1 MIKANPDA
9 FAAITG
15 ARFALVDEADMAPYL
30 TEWRDK
36 FTGRAAMVLRPGST
50 AEVAAILKLA
60 HDTGTAIVPQGG
72 NTGLV
77 GGQIPDRSG
86 EQIILSLAR
95 LNAISHVDAD
105 NNSLMAGAGCLLADI
120 QAAAERVDRL
130 FPLSLAAEGSCQIG
144 GNLATNAGGTGVL
157 AYGPARDMVLGLE
170 VVLAD
175 GRVWNGLRALRKDNT
190 GYDLKHL
197 FIGSE
202 GTLGVITAACLKLF
216 PRPQAVATA
225 FIAVPDPAAALALLH
240 ELRASDSG
248 TLTGFELMPATGL
261 EFVLK
266 NIPGTRQP
274 FTRPYPWYVLAELS
288 GHSQGA
294 LSEALE
300 NVLAASLEN
309 NLITDA
315 LVAASEHQREDFWRL
330 RHGLSEAQ
338 KPEGGSIK
346 HDVSVPVSQM
356 PRFIE
361 EASAAVTGLIPGCRP
376 VPFGH
381 MGDGNVHFN
390 VSQPVGMDRQAFL
403 DQWEAMNALVHDI
416 VTSLNGSISAEHGIG
431 VLKRDLLPDVKP
443 AVELDMMRAIKRAL
457 DPRGILNPGK
467 LLPGM
472 DKPA

>member
-1 MIKANPDA
+1 MTNALPDA

-15 ARFALVDEADMAPYL
+15 ADNILVNEVDMAPYL
-30 TEWRDK
+30 SEWRDR

-77 GGQIPDRSG
+77 GGQIPDMSA
-86 EQIILSLAR
+86 EQIILCLSR
-95 LNAISHVDAD
+95 LNTISGVDAD
-105 NNSLMAGAGCLLADI
+105 NNSLVAGAGCLLADI
-120 QAAAERVDRL
+120 QAAAEKVGRL

-157 AYGPARDMVLGLE
+157 AYGMARDMVLGLE

-175 GRVWNGLRALRKDNT
+175 GRIWNGLRALRKDNS

-202 GTLGVITAACLKLF
+202 GTLGIITAACLKLF
-216 PRPQAVATA
+216 PRPRAAVTA
-225 FIAVPDPAAALALLH
+225 FIAVPDPAAALFLLH
-240 ELRASDSG
+240 ELRASGGG
-248 TLTGFELMPATGL
+248 TLTGFELMPEIGL
-261 EFVLK
+261 EFVLN
-266 NIPGTRQP
+266 NIPGTRPP
-274 FTRPYPWYVLAELS
+274 FDRSHPWYVLAELS
-288 GHSQGA
+288 GHSENDLA
-294 LSEALE
+294 AALE
-300 NVLAASLEN
+300 ETLASCLERGMVH
-309 NLITDA
+309 DA
-315 LVAASEHQREDFWRL
+315 LIAANERQREEFWRL

-346 HDVSVPVSQM
+346 HDISVPVSQM
-356 PRFIE
+356 PRFIS
-361 EASAAVTGLIPGCRP
+361 EASAAVTRFIPGCRP

-390 VSQPVGMDRQAFL
+390 ISQPVDMDTQAFL
-403 DQWEAMNALVHDI
+403 DQWPAMNAIVHDI
-416 VTSLNGSISAEHGIG
+416 VMRLDGSISAEHGIG

-443 AVELDMMRAIKRAL
+443 AVELDMMRAIKQAL
-457 DPRGILNPGK
+457 DPEGILNPGK
-467 LLPGM
+467 LLPGT
-472 DKPA
+472 DKTA